1 MGSVRAVGVECA
13 PAVLLTIALYRA
25 STVHLF
31 GYVQR
36 LSGPLNSCVNV
47 ERLAVLLELF
57 QVERIATEAG
67 HPHISRLVRDLLLG
81 NSARALLDVSLVER
95 LGLIEL
101 LSILRSVLIGVDIF
115 LSGPAGAVPQRRVH
129 RVARAVVEERLSR
142 TIEVLLVLHM
152 LVESPGDL
160 SGEFAA
166 GIAILEHRAGLLL
179 GVDVARTESRL
190 VGSVVRVVMGM
201 SEGLGSRAISA
212 RRGIQGLVRSG
223 DVGLVE
229 TGGGHRV
236 IDVVESLPLEH
247 ISRLLGESLLQERV
261 GRNLGSVA
269 LITGQHMILALN

>member
-1 MGSVRAVGVECA
+1 M
-13 PAVLLTIALYRA
+13 TIALYRA

-36 LSGPLNSCVNV
+36 LSGLLNSCVNV
-47 ERLAVLLELF
+47 ERLAVLLELS
-57 QVERIATEAG
+57 QVELIAAEAS
-67 HPHISRLVRDLLLG
+67 HPHISRLIGDSLVG

-101 LSILRSVLIGVDIF
+101 LSILRSVLIRVDIF
-115 LSGPAGAVPQRRVH
+115 LSGPAGTVPQRRVH

-160 SGEFAA
+160 AGEFTA

-179 GVDVARTESRL
+179 GVDVTRAESRL
-190 VGSVVRVVMGM
+190 VGSVVRMVMGM

-212 RRGIQGLVRSG
+212 RSGIQGVVRSR
-223 DVGLVE
+223 DVGLIE
-229 TGGGHRV
+229 AGGGHRV
-236 IDVVESLPLEH
+236 RDIVEPLLLEH
-247 ISRLLGESLLQERV
+247 ISGLLRESLLQERV
-261 GRNLGSVA
+261 GRDLGSVA
-269 LITGQHMILALN
+269 LIAGQHVILALN